1 MMMSEFIER
10 TGFEP
15 TADEYSR
22 IEEEYYEFDGDK
34 DAFCKRWK
42 KDEGVNRLARERAV
56 KIADLEDRFVKTVEQ
71 IEQERKARNAELKAL
86 TERLDKELEWHPCS
100 GGTNMKRERYEELAK
115 DGRELTEEEAKDLIY
130 REFGFAREMVKIIM
144 EVSTYEANKYHQ
156 MRKLETYLRKPV
168 YFASDWNY
176 IRFDCAGSTK
186 WLIAACSHTKIKFFY
201 LLMTQNRANT

>member
-42 KDEGVNRLARERAV
+42 KDGGINRLARERAV
-56 KIADLEDRFVKTVEQ
+56 KIADLEDRLVKAVEQ
-71 IEQERKARNAELKAL
+71 IERERKARNAEVKSL

-100 GGTNMKRERYEELAK
+100 GGTNMEQERYEELAK
-115 DGRELTEEEAKDLIY
+115 SGRELTEEEAKDLIY

-144 EVSTYEANKYHQ
+144 EASTYEANKYHQ
-156 MRKLETYLRKPV
+156 MRKLETYQRKPI
-168 YFASDWNY
+168 YDASDWNY
-176 IRFDCAGSTK
+176 IRFDCAG
-186 WLIAACSHTKIKFFY
+186 WQYEMVNCSLRPY
-201 LLMTQNRANT
+201 EN